1 MAHDPGGSGYA
12 YGGVSFPSI
21 SDRVRAAQKK
31 QPLPPAAPRYQQAP
45 ARNYA
50 AAPARYVAPP
60 QPVVRYSVSD
70 RVRAAQAAQQKR
82 PVYTVQRPTYAQ
94 PAPIRYVQLPQ
105 YQQGPQR
112 PTYAQQ
118 PVFQAPTPPPPPP
131 PRVQAPTYQG
141 NVQQYQPA
149 SMSAMRQVNAPE
161 MVAYGSNTAKV
172 LNAQRGAP
180 ILERS
185 VRRPTPPGALPLIT
199 QQGTRAEP
207 LPQLVPSVKYAAN
220 VGPLAA
226 NMRALANVASP
237 VVEGAARSL
246 WQQFQADQARPDTR
260 PDALRTALTPVSRA
274 VGGVVG
280 RFLGGTAGL
289 GAQVGLAPPPPGV
302 TNLNPVA
309 PRFAPGSSEDIA
321 NFWQQRGALGGTL
334 QLSQRP
340 YQIVGEPLLGA
351 AWERQVRLEQ
361 AQAQGYNNLL
371 EARRGQSGGEALAK
385 TKEILGA
392 YRGPTMEVDIARYR
406 LEAPPVT
413 QFLMGLAFDP
423 LTYTDALTSLPGDAL
438 RAFKAG
444 SKVIDLPLG
453 IHLAGNLAPSMGT
466 VNGVRRVLT
475 IEEVAAETPIA
486 AAKVR
491 SLGGR
496 LNPFQPTPLSMV
508 NALAKESSDMTTRL
522 MEATVAQ
529 ADNFGGDQFGL
540 FKAALANPDAPEVVR
555 ATAGLSQ
562 SRPFKRT
569 IMVARRTLGS
579 WDDAGVAAYVA
590 KTGKAEAVA
599 VDLAARAA
607 KQAAIARAALA
618 GDKTGLAKR
627 TAYTAEQLKRLEDV
641 RLAAQTTAEQA
652 AAEVAKIEAAGVDA
666 TKVATARKVAD
677 DAALVAVDVAQQ
689 AAAQQAR
696 YATPMSKTVD
706 LTFQKAE
713 AMAADAEKARAAVV
727 ARQATTPTVGSFDT
741 ANIFKLI
748 ERATDPVSGEV
759 DDIAAVADLARQ
771 YEDATTS
778 FFATKKVNKAGQ
790 EVWDYGATD
799 VTKGAKWVKDNVNN
813 VLSTVYMGY
822 NPGYAWRNAANN
834 LITALADG
842 VTPFQSSD
850 NIRQLW
856 TRWGL
861 PPIATKQGIGAAGDV
876 WKSRESAAEFTREL
890 MLPYRLRDAFKSGV
904 TLNRPTLKMGQAF
917 ESYASERIM
926 AHHLRNFWQQTW
938 PRTVRKLSDANLDT
952 FRALGLTPE
961 QINLRV
967 KLASLA
973 MNPDELREALIYGTL
988 PGMKRTLPP
997 SAGAVPTVRPPVAPI
1012 AGGPPMPPSVRVP
1025 PVVKPGAV
1033 ERAVITDAAQLLP
1046 DAVIE
1051 DARKL
1056 AGDEFAE
1063 AIQHAA
1069 ATPNATPVQRAAL
1082 VKIEFAKVDTA
1093 TATRDAGEAVDAL
1106 ERATNP
1112 QDMRSAED
1120 LLGFLGEV
1128 DRITAAH
1135 IDANDAILDDL
1146 WQTTKGLTPQQRKG
1160 AWDAY
1165 WTTFKQQLDG
1175 FHVQLKTL
1183 DEEVMP
1189 ELGFTRKAI
1198 ERQEAR
1204 RVVTRQTWD
1213 AYTKKLKATWADS
1226 DKFDALDPARD
1237 AVWAEFKTWRKDLWA
1252 TFNANQA
1259 ERMTLRQ
1266 NDIDV
1271 AYLNL
1276 RKRGGGTAGTAPAA
1290 PPPKSLVP
1298 AAVKPGGPPTLPTG
1312 STVSPGAPKIPP
1324 GGKAPV
1330 TGADLGQVLPQELA
1344 EQAQNLAPG
1353 LRKTAEDITKAKATV
1368 PEKQAAQRV
1377 IAGMV
1382 DEAEQLQQAIG
1393 KVNVLVDAP
1402 PPAQIADVSAWF
1414 TELRRIESAYFE
1426 AHIAAV
1432 QATVKAADQL
1442 PPNLKSLVWDSYW
1455 ASFKVKL
1462 TQFHTAIDAADETV
1476 GLTVGLTPSAAAKGV
1491 AFRQKDREFLTTY
1504 IRDLAKQWKQARAAS
1519 PKQQR
1524 VLWDAF
1530 FAKTTGNFAER
1541 SVRVIVYNE
1550 QRATDVYEALINVAR
1565 KNAQAVE
1572 AELIAAARQRYGGGG
1587 GGAAVAAAPPP
1598 KSPAPA
1604 AAVQSTSA
1612 VPVELQRLGIDQ
1624 HQWDTW
1630 TTKEQQEVLASVNSQ
1645 RGAVPA
1651 RGAAVQAAPAPTA
1664 LKMPNGM
1671 DPADW
1676 VRLTPAEQQ
1685 EIVTLLNAQRIAL
1698 QVGTSEQT
1706 VNGFVS
1712 RMLRREDLTADADVQ
1727 FYANNAPAI
1736 EAELARVLS
1745 PQGRGTNGNAVQ
1757 GISGRGERAEVDA
1770 TRAGGRAGSTPS
1782 SGAVGAEM
1790 EGRVGREAGA
1800 TQSELAGSNVAA
1812 PTGSRIVWDARPL
1825 TDAERADHVAER
1837 AAYLAKRDK
1846 IWADPQAHIR
1856 TLERKTGLKIHY
1868 VGNSR
1873 SPDELYLFLDPFE
1886 SNWKQWI
1893 PSDVKHVVIGHGW
1906 GLDDNWRF
1914 VGSTQQVVPYVNANV
1929 PAGEKAFLMVCDTN
1943 AARSIQKASIFT
1955 VGATPDATAAAI
1967 RNAEPSRML
1976 VLTDNVTGQ
1985 KSIGRIQ
1992 WLDETPV
1999 APQVAEQ
2006 APVKAAVAQ
2015 VAPPPAAAPPAAP
2028 RVIDAATI
2036 RSAAKDAGLEVNFL
2050 TKNGTVADLDAHV
2063 VNFAKQY
2070 AGVRPEV
2077 QRIADLTPPENAR
2090 VLLALEQR
2098 ASGALP
2104 KTPKAAKQAVA
2115 AAIEEVK
2122 PTVPAL
2128 AWLDTNEVLL
2138 DPTRFQ
2144 FKLDIKSK
2152 GGATGSLADV
2162 TTWDDNLG
2170 AGVGVWREP
2179 ATGKIW
2185 VVDGHNRVA
2194 KAQQLGIKRLKAP
2207 VFFEVPTAE
2216 EARLVGALRNIANG
2230 KGTPIDAAKLF
2241 REGGFTPELLAA
2253 RGLSLRESQVSKGM
2267 ALANLN
2273 DTLFAAVIR
2282 KELPIERAVI
2292 IGERVPD
2299 HDLQMKLVQEL
2310 DKRLQRGKTVT
2321 DPMVAE
2327 LADML
2332 TTGPQATVVQDTL
2345 FGAEEMMQSFALEK
2359 ADFYAYVRENLAKEK
2374 RLFSGAAKNADDLA
2388 RVATIDKAAA
2398 AEISDVARQNI
2409 DLFDTFKNQV
2419 GAISQLGD
2427 EAAEALAKGGN
2438 ANAIKSA
2445 YYQRV
2450 IDALPDAARNAF
2462 APTSGD
2468 VASAVGS
2475 AVVRGAAGEAAE
2487 PSLFGLAD
2495 DAAAEV
2501 VTPPLD
2507 FTTKPPP
2514 GSSDLGIVAPGM
2526 AGPAG
2531 PPPTSAAD
2539 TFASVRA
2546 ALNQPARPIPPAT
2559 PAQMAALKDLA
2570 LNKYIP
2576 AMTRDKAMV
2585 GNLATTMRNFA
2596 LGDYAHKR
2604 NIHEWL
2610 SYLYPY
2616 SYWYT
2621 FTYWNW
2627 MQRLLQHPAYL
2638 SNYARYRALLH
2649 EANVA
2654 RYREEMGD
2662 PNATLPPD
2670 WEGTIEV
2677 PFAGRLNPER
2687 TLMPLNALVE
2697 SMRSKVKEAV
2707 PAIGPFPSGKI
2718 METLTDWGPNIWS
2731 PIIYAYGA
2739 LLEQAGYGE
2748 AAEEWVGNLLPQT
2761 QPFKSAT
2768 ALWKD
2773 KGLPGAAKIPAGGV
2787 NIEAFRRP
2795 DGTIWEQRR
2804 IPKFLADLVDKGL
2817 ITQEEAALAAYK
2829 RAGDAWEQAQQA
2841 EAVARAPGNLSSF
2854 LIGQGFKPRSAADI
2868 LINEAYNAKAALN
2881 AKQGSLTEEQFFDE
2895 LAKFNAQYPWYKTYF
2910 IGREYD
2916 PTARL
2921 VAYAKL
2927 VFERLPIGKGFTKGL
2942 EAAGLTSEQYNRFKA
2957 DAKAHGW
2964 NPATGK
2970 DDAENTFANW
2980 TPAELAAFTA
2990 AVEKMGDTLKVFTP
3004 AEKAEIEAGRD
3015 AHAAAQLAAVDDQSV
3030 RSALTDLGVA
3040 GATPYGAQV
3049 GLARLKD
3056 LEQAYNAIPETEK
3069 NTERDA
3075 FLAQNPELPN
3085 WWNTA
3090 KDLQHGTAA
3099 APFYLGP
3106 KDDFYYYLPPGYN
3119 WQTAAKPPK
3128 DIKALLDKAY
3138 GGTATD
3144 AEYTVVADWL
3154 KLNLPKGWTDR
3165 AEYATAEKLDKQFDA
3180 EALKLFGPDILNW
3193 NKARGELFGDKV
3205 AQKAWDRAHAKE
3217 YAALK
3222 KFWDFKTAYG
3232 KEYAIWGKYYGFAD
3246 SRGGRSGSGWINYP
3260 RRGWINY
3267 PRRKWINYPKR
3278 KWINYP
3284 RRKWINYAKKKY
3296 YSKRYYRKYY
3306 KRSSGWINYPR
3317 RGWINYARGG
3327 GGYSSGGGSSG
3338 GGSSGGGTGTFVSPP
3353 APVTTAPPWQA
3364 MTLTGFN
3371 TALAEL
3377 RTKNPQLDA
3386 VIGKLF
3392 GGDVLSD
3399 LLAYL
3404 ALSDADRKLWLA
3416 DPNNRDL
3423 IAALTKF
3430 FAWFAELNAKGS
3442 GQDTRILGSIP
3453 GATPTPPGW
3462 PKFTL
3467 PTTPMPPV
3475 PPAGVG
3481 VNNPM

>member
-1 MAHDPGGSGYA
+1 VAQQN
-12 YGGVSFPSI
+12 YGGVSFPSLSNKKQVSI
-21 SDRVRAAQKK
+21 SDLVRGKSAPKAG
-31 QPLPPAAPRYQQAP
+31 PPTPPARPTYANNAAMQQ
-45 ARNYA
+45 RYA
-50 AAPARYVAPP
+50 APSRYVAPVKRYVAPP
-60 QPVVRYSVSD
+60 QPVIRYSVSD
-70 RVRAAQAAQQKR
+70 RVRQAQAKQKA
-82 PVYTVQRPTYAQ
+82 PVYYTVQRPTYA
-94 PAPIRYVQLPQ
+94 APTRRVVV
-105 YQQGPQR
+105 
-112 PTYAQQ
+112 QQ
-118 PVFQAPTPPPPPP
+118 PVYEAPAPPPPPP
-131 PRVQAPTYQG
+131 KVQAPTYQG
-141 NVQQYQPA
+141 NTQQYQPA
-149 SMSAMRQVNAPE
+149 GLSAMRQVNAPE
-161 MVAYGSNTAKV
+161 LVAYGDNRAK
-172 LNAQRGAP
+172 LLGQSP
-180 ILERS
+180 IATDASQRS
-185 VRRPTPPGALPLIT
+185 VRRPTPPPTLSLVTP
-199 QQGTRAEP
+199 QGTRSEP

-226 NMRALANVASP
+226 NVRAVANAAAP
-237 VVEGAARSL
+237 VVSGAARSL
-246 WQQFQADQARPDTR
+246 WQQLQADNARPDTR
-260 PDALRTALTPVSRA
+260 PDLLRTALTPVSRA
-274 VGGVVG
+274 VGSVVG
-280 RFLGGTAGL
+280 RALGGTAGL
-289 GAQVGLAPPPPGV
+289 GAQVGLTQAPPTV

-309 PRFAPGSSEDIA
+309 PRVAPGSPEDIA
-321 NFWQQRGALGGTL
+321 NFWQQRGAIGGTL

-340 YQIVGEPLLGA
+340 YQIVAEPLLGA
-351 AWERQVRLEQ
+351 AWERQVTLEQ

-371 EARRGQSGGEALAK
+371 AARRGQSSSEALAK
-385 TKEILGA
+385 AKEILGA
-392 YRGPTMEVDIARYR
+392 YRGPTSEADIARYR
-406 LEAPPVT
+406 QEAPAVT

-423 LTYTDALTSLPGDAL
+423 LTYTDALTSLPFDAV

-475 IEEVAAETPIA
+475 AEEVAAETPIA

-491 SLGGR
+491 SLVGR
-496 LNPFQPTPLSMV
+496 LNPFQPTPLSLV
-508 NALAKESSDMTTRL
+508 NSLAKESSDMTTRL

-579 WDDAGVAAYVA
+579 WDDPGVAAYVA

-607 KQAAIARAALA
+607 KQAAIAQAALA
-618 GDKTGLAKR
+618 ADKTGLAQR
-627 TAYTAEQLKRLEDV
+627 AAYTAEQLKRLEDV

-652 AAEVAKIEAAGVDA
+652 AAEVAQMAAAGKA
-666 TKVATARKVAD
+666 AEAVATARKVAD
-677 DAALVAVDVAQQ
+677 DAALVAEDVAKQV
-689 AAAQQAR
+689 AAQQAR
-696 YATPMSKTVD
+696 YATPMSKAVD

-713 AMAADAEKARAAVV
+713 ALAVDAAKARSAVV
-727 ARQATTPTVGSFDT
+727 ARQATTPAIGSFDT
-741 ANIFKLI
+741 DNIFKLI
-748 ERATDPVSGEV
+748 ERATDPVSGQV

-799 VTKGAKWVKDNVNN
+799 LTKGAKWLKDNVNN

-861 PPIATKQGIGAAGDV
+861 PPIGTKQGIGAAGDV

-890 MLPYRLRDAFKSGV
+890 LQPYRLRDTFKGV
-904 TLNRPTLKMGQAF
+904 TFKAPTLKLGQNF

-938 PRTVRKLSDANLDT
+938 PRAVRKISDGNLDA
-952 FRALGLTPE
+952 FRAIGLTSE
-961 QINLRV
+961 QIELRV
-967 KLASLA
+967 KLAALA
-973 MNPDELREALIYGTL
+973 MSPDELREALVYGTM
-988 PGMKRTLPP
+988 PGTQRLLPP
-997 SAGAVPTVRPPVAPI
+997 SAGGGGGTPIVRPP
-1012 AGGPPMPPSVRVP
+1012 GPPSVRVP

-1056 AGDEFAE
+1056 AGDEFVE
-1063 AIQHAA
+1063 AIQQAA
-1069 ATPNATPVQRAAL
+1069 ATPHATPIQRAAL

-1093 TATRDAGEAVDAL
+1093 TATRDASAALDAL

-1112 QDMRSAED
+1112 QDVRSAED
-1120 LLGFLGEV
+1120 LLSFLGEV

-1160 AWDAY
+1160 AWAAY
-1165 WTTFKQQLDG
+1165 WQTFRQQLDG
-1175 FHVQLKTL
+1175 FHVQLKAL

-1189 ELGFTRKAI
+1189 DLGFTRKAI

-1204 RVVTRQTWD
+1204 RLVTRQTWD

-1226 DKFDALDPARD
+1226 DKFAVLDPARD
-1237 AVWAEFKTWRKDLWA
+1237 AVWAEFKTWRKGLWDK
-1252 TFNANQA
+1252 FNANQA

-1276 RKRGGGTAGTAPAA
+1276 RKRNGWDGG
-1290 PPPKSLVP
+1290 
-1298 AAVKPGGPPTLPTG
+1298 
-1312 STVSPGAPKIPP
+1312 
-1324 GGKAPV
+1324 
-1330 TGADLGQVLPQELA
+1330 D
-1344 EQAQNLAPG
+1344 
-1353 LRKTAEDITKAKATV
+1353 
-1368 PEKQAAQRV
+1368 
-1377 IAGMV
+1377 
-1382 DEAEQLQQAIG
+1382 
-1393 KVNVLVDAP
+1393 
-1402 PPAQIADVSAWF
+1402 
-1414 TELRRIESAYFE
+1414 
-1426 AHIAAV
+1426 
-1432 QATVKAADQL
+1432 
-1442 PPNLKSLVWDSYW
+1442 
-1455 ASFKVKL
+1455 
-1462 TQFHTAIDAADETV
+1462 
-1476 GLTVGLTPSAAAKGV
+1476 
-1491 AFRQKDREFLTTY
+1491 
-1504 IRDLAKQWKQARAAS
+1504 
-1519 PKQQR
+1519 
-1524 VLWDAF
+1524 
-1530 FAKTTGNFAER
+1530 
-1541 SVRVIVYNE
+1541 
-1550 QRATDVYEALINVAR
+1550 
-1565 KNAQAVE
+1565 
-1572 AELIAAARQRYGGGG
+1572 GGGG

-1598 KSPAPA
+1598 KSPA
-1604 AAVQSTSA
+1604 S
-1612 VPVELQRLGIDQ
+1612 
-1624 HQWDTW
+1624 
-1630 TTKEQQEVLASVNSQ
+1630 
-1645 RGAVPA
+1645 
-1651 RGAAVQAAPAPTA
+1651 AAVQAAPSPVTVAEA
-1664 LKMPNGM
+1664 MPNGM
-1671 DPADW
+1671 D
-1676 VRLTPAEQQ
+1676 AETWNALNSQQ
-1685 EIVTLLNAQRIAL
+1685 RQELKTLLNDQRLAL
-1698 QVGTSEQT
+1698 QVPDVQQT
-1706 VNGFVS
+1706 VPGFVS
-1712 RMLRREDLTADADVQ
+1712 RMLRREDLTADADAA
-1727 FYANNAPAI
+1727 FYAANVDAI
-1736 EAELARVLS
+1736 NAELTRVQS
-1745 PQGRGTNGNAVQ
+1745 PRPAAVAQ
-1757 GISGRGERAEVDA
+1757 
-1770 TRAGGRAGSTPS
+1770 
-1782 SGAVGAEM
+1782 
-1790 EGRVGREAGA
+1790 
-1800 TQSELAGSNVAA
+1800 AA
-1812 PTGSRIVWDARPL
+1812 P
-1825 TDAERADHVAER
+1825 
-1837 AAYLAKRDK
+1837 
-1846 IWADPQAHIR
+1846 
-1856 TLERKTGLKIHY
+1856 
-1868 VGNSR
+1868 
-1873 SPDELYLFLDPFE
+1873 
-1886 SNWKQWI
+1886 
-1893 PSDVKHVVIGHGW
+1893 VVP
-1906 GLDDNWRF
+1906 
-1914 VGSTQQVVPYVNANV
+1914 QVV
-1929 PAGEKAFLMVCDTN
+1929 E
-1943 AARSIQKASIFT
+1943 
-1955 VGATPDATAAAI
+1955 
-1967 RNAEPSRML
+1967 
-1976 VLTDNVTGQ
+1976 
-1985 KSIGRIQ
+1985 
-1992 WLDETPV
+1992 
-1999 APQVAEQ
+1999 QV
-2006 APVKAAVAQ
+2006 PVKAASAAEAVQ
-2015 VAPPPAAAPPAAP
+2015 AAPPVVPVAAP
-2028 RVIDAATI
+2028 AALRTPTNDELLAAFKSI
-2036 RSAAKDAGLEVNFL
+2036 GKENAVAQANFLNSAAGLNY
-2050 TKNGTVADLDAHV
+2050 KGTPQEIGRHLDLNLLDE
-2063 VNFAKQY
+2063 
-2070 AGVRPEV
+2070 PEKRNV
-2077 QRIADLTPPENAR
+2077 MAAISK
-2090 VLLALEQR
+2090 R
-2098 ASGALP
+2098 ASGETP
-2104 KTPKAAKQAVA
+2104 PTPKLPAKQAVA
-2115 AAIEEVK
+2115 ALVEEVK

-2128 AWLDTNEVLL
+2128 DWIPTNDVLL

-2144 FKLDIKSK
+2144 FKLDVKSK

-2162 TTWDDNLG
+2162 QTWDDNLG

-2179 ATGKIW
+2179 ETGKIW
-2185 VVDGHNRVA
+2185 VVDGHNRVVR
-2194 KAQQLGIKRLKAP
+2194 AQQLGIDRLKAP
-2207 VFFEVPTAE
+2207 VFFEVPTAAA
-2216 EARLVGALRNIANG
+2216 ARLVGALRNIANG

-2241 REGGFTPELLAA
+2241 REAGFTADLLAA
-2253 RGLSLRESQVSKGM
+2253 RGLSLKDSFVRKGL

-2332 TTGPQATVVQDTL
+2332 TTGPQATVVQETL
-2345 FGAEEMMQSFALEK
+2345 FGAEEVMQSFALEK

-2374 RLFSGAAKNADDLA
+2374 RLFGGVAKNADDLQ
-2388 RVATIDKAAA
+2388 RVGTIDKAAA
-2398 AEISDVARQNI
+2398 TEISDVARQNI

-2419 GAISQLGD
+2419 GPISQLGD

-2468 VASAVGS
+2468 VAGAAGS
-2475 AVVRGAAGEAAE
+2475 AVVRGAAGEAE

-2495 DAAAEV
+2495 EAATEV
-2501 VTPPLD
+2501 APPLTFD
-2507 FTTKPPP
+2507 TPPP
-2514 GSSDLGIVAPGM
+2514 GGNLGIVAPGM

-2531 PPPTSAAD
+2531 PPPATPAAIFRD
-2539 TFASVRA
+2539 IRD

-2585 GNLATTMRNFA
+2585 NDLATTMRNFA

-2670 WEGTIEV
+2670 WEGTIDV

-2707 PAIGPFPSGKI
+2707 PAIGPFPSGKTL
-2718 METLTDWGPNIWS
+2718 ETLTDWGPNIWS

-2739 LLEQAGYGE
+2739 LLEQAGYKE

-2768 ALWKD
+2768 ALWKEA
-2773 KGLPGAAKIPAGGV
+2773 GLPGADKIPAGGV

-2804 IPKFLADLVDKGL
+2804 IPKFLADLVDKGE
-2817 ITQEEAALAAYK
+2817 ITQEEAAKAAYK

-2868 LINEAYNAKAALN
+2868 LINEAYTAKAALN
-2881 AKQGSLTEEQFFDE
+2881 AKQDSLTEEQFFDE
-2895 LAKFNAQYPWYKTYF
+2895 LGKFYAKYPWYKTYY

-2927 VFERLPIGKGFTKGL
+2927 VFERLPIGKAFTRGL
-2942 EAAGLTSEQYNRFKA
+2942 AAGGLTPEQYNRFKA

-2964 NPATGK
+2964 NAATGK

-2980 TPAELAAFTA
+2980 TPEEVAAFTI

-3015 AHAAAQLAAVDDQSV
+3015 AHAAAQQGAVGNDSV
-3030 RSALTDLGVA
+3030 RQGLTDLGVA
-3040 GATPYGAQV
+3040 GAGQYGDLV
-3049 GLARLKD
+3049 GLSWLKQK
-3056 LEQAYNAIPETEK
+3056 EQQYYAIPETEK
-3069 NTERDA
+3069 EARAEFLTQYPELKRWWNDTKVAERD
-3075 FLAQNPELPN
+3075 
-3085 WWNTA
+3085 
-3090 KDLQHGTAA
+3090 TAA
-3099 APFYLGP
+3099 AEFYITP
-3106 KDDFYYYLPPGYN
+3106 KDDFWYFLPPGSR
-3119 WQTAAKPPK
+3119 WQDAVDMPE

-3138 GGTATD
+3138 GGKATD
-3144 AEYTVVADWL
+3144 AEYTVVAAWL
-3154 KLNLPKGWTDR
+3154 QKNLPPEWQDR
-3165 AEYATAEKLDKQFDA
+3165 KAFTTARQLNDQF
-3180 EALKLFGPDILNW
+3180 EAAVLQKFGADILDW
-3193 NKARGELFGDKV
+3193 SRAYGAAGDK
-3205 AQKAWDRAHAKE
+3205 AAKAAWKAAHPKE
-3217 YAALK
+3217 YAALL
-3222 KFWDFKTAYG
+3222 KFWNFKRAFG
-3232 KEYAIWGKYYGFAD
+3232 PLNPDWEKFYGFAD
-3246 SRGGRSGSGWINYP
+3246 STAKARSYGSSGSSYYP
-3260 RRGWINY
+3260 RRSYTSRSG
-3267 PRRKWINYPKR
+3267 RRYYTRYKKR
-3278 KWINYP
+3278 
-3284 RRKWINYAKKKY
+3284 Y
-3296 YSKRYYRKYY
+3296 YSKKRYYTKRRYY
-3306 KRSSGWINYPR
+3306 TRRAYAR
-3317 RGWINYARGG
+3317 RGYTRRS
-3327 GGYSSGGGSSG
+3327 YSSGGGGS
-3338 GGSSGGGTGTFVSPP
+3338 GSSGGGGGGGSAGGGSGTFPSPTP
-3353 APVTTAPPWQA
+3353 PVTTAPPWQA
-3364 MTLTGFN
+3364 MKLTDFN
-3371 TALAEL
+3371 TALAAL

-3392 GGDVLSD
+3392 GADVLSD

-3416 DPNNRDL
+3416 DPQNRDL
-3423 IAALTKF
+3423 VAALTKF
-3430 FAWFAELNAKGS
+3430 FAWFAELNVKGA

-3453 GATPTPPGW
+3453 GATPPPPGLPKFNLPTPP
-3462 PKFTL
+3462 L
-3467 PTTPMPPV
+3467 
-3475 PPAGVG
+3475 PPAMG
-3481 VNNPM
+3481 VNTLV